1 MHNFVTFY
9 CKLFVRFYD
18 VLIPS
23 CLFLVVPEMLEIY
36 LYMLFLEPFH
46 VYDLFYIKFSA
57 VEHPY

>member
-9 CKLFVRFYD
+9 CKLFVRFCD

-46 VYDLFYIKFSA
+46 VYDLFY
-57 VEHPY
+57 Y

>member
-18 VLIPS
+18 VLIAS

-46 VYDLFYIKFSA
+46 VYDLFY
-57 VEHPY
+57 Y